1 VQAQSFQF
9 RGRGGHSH
17 PTTRRLNVWEESD
30 SQSGIWIQGGDGGD
44 QWRSRGRGVWWSDGG
59 LTLTVVMTSSVK
71 IRVRGLEGI
80 HRRQL

>member
-1 VQAQSFQF
+1 VETS
-9 RGRGGHSH
+9 GG
-17 PTTRRLNVWEESD
+17 V
-30 SQSGIWIQGGDGGD
+30 GGG
-44 QWRSRGRGVWWSDGG
+44 GVWWSDGG